1 MQSIDIALA
10 VGISGFSAIML
21 ATSAYSL
28 IKTKVGKLLPICAAF
43 LLFLVKG
50 LYFVF
55 EVFNENQL
63 SESVRVVLIL
73 DFIIIIF
80 IYIAIA
86 KR

>member
-1 MQSIDIALA
+1 MQSVDIALA

-21 ATSAYSL
+21 IISIYSL

-43 LLFLVKG
+43 LIFLLKG
-50 LYFVF
+50 LYFVN
-55 EVFNENQL
+55 EVFNKNQL
-63 SESVRVVLIL
+63 SESVRIFLVL